1 MLGQYVGGINSAH
14 NIARRHCESLINQ
27 KAHVATFFFNHSK
40 KIQREYRVCLIVVID
55 CIRFLLRQC
64 HACPANLQMTSLDIQ
79 QQIVNVCSDETSR
92 AIIQEISDSLFS
104 AMIYEAGDISTKEQ
118 MAIMLRYV
126 DKTRHVVECFIG
138 TEHVIDTKAI
148 SLKPSLDTL
157 FARHGL
163 SMSRLHGQGYG
174 GASNMQGELNG
185 LKLLILKENK
195 FAY

>member
-40 KIQREYRVCLIVVID
+40 KIQRDVI
-55 CIRFLLRQC
+55 FNNAL
-64 HACPANLQMTSLDIQ
+64 ANLQMTSLDIQ